1 MDLFELIAENAA
13 YIILGLTMLII
24 ILFVMIILLM
34 VKQRNISIKYK
45 RFMQGTVGK
54 DMESVLIERFSDIE
68 NLKKEGKEL
77 HEEIRKINENML
89 ITIQKVGIVKYD
101 AFSEVGGKISFALAL
116 LDKNNNGLLLNSVHS
131 SREGCY
137 TYLKEI
143 IKGESFLELSKE
155 EREALNRAINSD
167 NYME

>member
-101 AFSEVGGKISFALAL
+101 AFSEVGGKLSFALAL

>member
-155 EREALNRAINSD
+155 EREALYRAINSD

>member
-68 NLKKEGKEL
+68 NLKKEGK
-77 HEEIRKINENML
+77 
-89 ITIQKVGIVKYD
+89 
-101 AFSEVGGKISFALAL
+101 
-116 LDKNNNGLLLNSVHS
+116 
-131 SREGCY
+131 
-137 TYLKEI
+137 
-143 IKGESFLELSKE
+143 
-155 EREALNRAINSD
+155 
-167 NYME
+167 